1 VRRIFIA
8 LAAGVALADASIV
21 TLGLPSIL
29 VELNATVDGVALV
42 LGVYT
47 AVLALALLPAAWLC
61 RRYGDAHVGAAGL
74 ALFCAA
80 PLGCGASDSLVPLLV
95 LRGVQAL
102 GGAAGL
108 VAAFEL
114 LDGGRP
120 GPGRRMWV
128 AASVFGI
135 AVGPALGGALTQA
148 FSWRAIFL
156 AQAPTVL
163 PGLLVALQAARG
175 EIVVPDDG
183 RDPDRPTAR
192 LPFRKAAALAL
203 LSASLTAVIFLV
215 VLLLVSGWSIEPLAA
230 ALAVSV
236 LPIAAVLSSRMRWDP
251 ETRAIAGCLLVAGGV
266 GCLALLPAASAW
278 WTVVPQVLAGAG
290 MGMALPALSGELMP
304 ERTRHDVARL
314 LSIRHAGIALA
325 LAALAPL
332 ISANLTTTIDSA
344 REQGTAA
351 VLDAPLPP
359 QDKIAIAPDL
369 FGGLNTDDPR
379 GELQKSIAKAR
390 SDLDP
395 SQASELDD
403 LGHRLDDVVTG
414 AVRSAFRTTFIVT
427 SGLALLAALILLS
440 GALGAAAVIARR
452 TVAAAAAAAI
462 AAAAG
467 YGIVFAAS
475 NQETVPIRDPCQ
487 ERQLPETGGISGAL
501 QDASL
506 AALDRAACNFGSSRE
521 ELLLALFDDRL
532 QHKFEQE
539 HGVNPRSVFSLGPA
553 LLGL

>member
-1 VRRIFIA
+1 VRRVFIA
-8 LAAGVALADASIV
+8 IAAGVALADASIV

-29 VELNATVDGVALV
+29 VELNATVEGVALV

-80 PLGCGASDSLVPLLV
+80 SLGCGASDSLGLLLV
-95 LRGVQAL
+95 LRGVQAI

-108 VAAFEL
+108 VASFEL
-114 LDGGRP
+114 LDAGRP
-120 GPGRRMWV
+120 GAGRRMWV

-135 AVGPALGGALTQA
+135 AVGPALGGALTQL

-156 AQAPTVL
+156 AQAPIVL
-163 PGLLVALQAARG
+163 PGMLVALLAARR
-175 EIVVPDDG
+175 ERVAPDDG
-183 RDPDRPTAR
+183 RDPDRPTG
-192 LPFRKAAALAL
+192 PFKVRESLALGL

-215 VLLLVSGWSIEPLAA
+215 VLLLVSGWSIEPLTA

-236 LPIAAVLSSRMRWDP
+236 LPIAALVSSRLP
-251 ETRAIAGCLLVAGGV
+251 GSPQTRAVAGCLLVAGGV
-266 GCLALLPAASAW
+266 GCLALLPGASAW
-278 WTVVPQVLAGAG
+278 WTVVPQALAGAG

-314 LSIRHAGIALA
+314 LSIRHAGIAIA

-332 ISANLTTTIDSA
+332 ISSNLTSTIDSA

-351 VLDAPLPP
+351 VLDARLPP
-359 QDKIAIAPDL
+359 EDKIAIAPDL

-379 GELQKSIAKAR
+379 GELQKSIDEAQ

-395 SQASELDD
+395 DQSAE
-403 LGHRLDDVVTG
+403 LGHLGDRLDDVVTG
-414 AVRSAFRTTFIVT
+414 AVRDAFRSTFIVT
-427 SGLALLAALILLS
+427 AALALLAALILLS
-440 GALGAAAVIARR
+440 GALGAALARP
-452 TVAAAAAAAI
+452 VAAAAAAASI
-462 AAAAG
+462 AALVG
-467 YGIVFAAS
+467 YGVFFAAEGK
-475 NQETVPIRDPCQ
+475 ETVPIRDPCQ
-487 ERQLPETGGISGAL
+487 DRNLPDTGGIGGFL
-501 QDASL
+501 QDQSL
-506 AALDRAACNFGSSRE
+506 AALDRAACSFGSSRE

-532 QHKFEQE
+532 QHKFEEE